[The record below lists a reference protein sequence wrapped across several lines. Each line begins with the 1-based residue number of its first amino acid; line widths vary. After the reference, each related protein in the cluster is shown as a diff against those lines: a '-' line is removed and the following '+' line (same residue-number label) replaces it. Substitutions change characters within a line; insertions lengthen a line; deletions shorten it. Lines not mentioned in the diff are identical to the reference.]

1 MATLANEERADPFR
15 DTGTV
20 GAPSKIQDPQI
31 REILRGAISIGASI
45 TQAASAAGID
55 ASTFRRWRLKA
66 EKDQEPYMTFFAEL
80 AMERDVATVKK
91 LQIIDKAAQ
100 AGTWQAAAWWL
111 ERNFPDEY
119 GQRTRHEVTGKDG
132 SDLTVKLVWP
142 D

>member
-1 MATLANEERADPFR
+1 MTLANEPREDPFR
-15 DTGTV
+15 DEGLV
-20 GAPSKIQDPQI
+20 GRPSKIVDPAV
-31 REILRGAISIGASI
+31 RETLRGAIALGASI
-45 TQAASAAGID
+45 NQAASAAGID
-55 ASTFRRWRLKA
+55 ASTFRRWRIRA
-66 EKDQEPYMTFFAEL
+66 EAEEEPYQTFFGEL
-80 AMERDVATVKK
+80 LMERDVATVRK

-132 SDLTVKLVWP
+132 TDLTVRLVWP